1 MKYYRPKLYALC
13 KSNGIKGCSGM
24 KKKELIELLRSKGL
38 IEPPQPK
45 LEAPPIDKQRLRSL
59 WKSPRTV
66 TLRDLVTGKIHEF
79 PSTYKAA
86 KFIGKNSGI
95 ISIYNGRDW
104 KGMYHIMI
112 SEPMVKA
119 EEPTEEQ
126 TTPEPLAG
134 LPAVKIDI
142 IK

>member
-1 MKYYRPKLYALC
+1 MKYYRPELYALC

-38 IEPPQPK
+38 IEPQQPK
-45 LEAPPIDKQRLRSL
+45 PEAPPIDKQRLHSL
-59 WKSPRTV
+59 WKSPRAV
-66 TLRDLVTGKIHEF
+66 TLRDLETGEIHEF

-95 ISIYNGRDW
+95 ISLYNEKDW
-104 KGMYHIMI
+104 KGKYHIKL
-112 SEPMVKA
+112 SEPVVEA
-119 EEPTEEQ
+119 EEEQ